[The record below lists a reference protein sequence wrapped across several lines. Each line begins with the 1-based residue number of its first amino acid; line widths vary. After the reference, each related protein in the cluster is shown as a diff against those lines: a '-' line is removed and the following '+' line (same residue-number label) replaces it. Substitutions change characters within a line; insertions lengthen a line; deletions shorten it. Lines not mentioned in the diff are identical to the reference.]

1 MSGHNK
7 WSSIKHKKGAA
18 DAKRGRIF
26 TKLIKEIS
34 IAAREGGGDP
44 DGNPRLRTAILTA
57 KANSMPRDNIERAVK
72 KGTGDADGG
81 AQVEELT
88 YEGYGPGGVAV
99 LVEVVTDNKN
109 RTIADIRH
117 IFSKNNGNLGESGCV
132 SWMFNRRGT
141 ITITGEGLTE
151 DTLMEAVLDIEGF
164 EDLEVGD
171 GDFTVY
177 TEGAKLYAVRET
189 LTEKGFNCTEAKLAW
204 IPQNVAKV
212 EGKKAEQTLR
222 LIDVLEDHDDV
233 TNVFAN
239 FDVDEE
245 ELARIEAL

>member
-44 DGNPRLRTAILTA
+44 DGNPRLRTAILSA
-57 KANSMPRDNIERAVK
+57 KAASMPRDNIERAIK
-72 KGTGDADGG
+72 KGTGDAEGG
-81 AQVEELT
+81 PQVEELT

-141 ITITGEGLTE
+141 IQLSGEGLTE

-177 TEGAKLYAVRET
+177 TEAAKLYIVREA
-189 LTEKGFNCTEAKLAW
+189 LSEKGFSCTEAKLAW
-204 IPQNVAKV
+204 VPQNVAKV
-212 EGKKAEQTLR
+212 EGKKAEQTMR

-239 FDVDEE
+239 FDLDED

>member
-7 WSSIKHKKGAA
+7 WSSIKHKKGAT
-18 DAKRGRIF
+18 DAKRGRLF

-34 IAAREGGGDP
+34 IAAREGGGDM
-44 DGNPRLRTAILTA
+44 DGNPRLRTAIAGA
-57 KANSMPRDNIERAVK
+57 KAASMPRDNIERAVK
-72 KGTGDADGG
+72 KGTGEIEGG
-81 AQVEELT
+81 QVEELT

-132 SWMFNRRGT
+132 SWMFNRRGMMT
-141 ITITGEGLTE
+141 VEGEGLTE
-151 DTLMEAVLDIEGF
+151 DTLMEVVLDLEGF
-164 EDLEVGD
+164 EDLEIDEEG
-171 GDFTVY
+171 FTVY
-177 TEGAKLYAVRET
+177 TEATKLYAVREA
-189 LTEKGFNCTEAKLAW
+189 LSAKGYNVTEAKLAW
-204 IPQNVAKV
+204 IPQNSAKI

-222 LIDVLEDHDDV
+222 LIDVLEDHEDV

-239 FDVDEE
+239 FDIDEA
-245 ELARIEAL
+245 ELARINGE